1 MGLLVLLAVF
11 VLVPLLLLVTDR
23 LGWTAAYAPGRG
35 RGAMTNALLGLDH
48 LFAPEQRRAAIE
60 YRVERQDDLRATQA
74 GDDRE
79 PSGTDT

>member
-1 MGLLVLLAVF
+1 MGLLVLMAVI

-23 LGWTAAYAPGRG
+23 LGWTAAYTKGRG
-35 RGAMTNALLGLDH
+35 RGAASNVLLGMDS

-60 YRVERQDDLRATQA
+60 YRVDKKDALHEQQA

-79 PSGTDT
+79 PS